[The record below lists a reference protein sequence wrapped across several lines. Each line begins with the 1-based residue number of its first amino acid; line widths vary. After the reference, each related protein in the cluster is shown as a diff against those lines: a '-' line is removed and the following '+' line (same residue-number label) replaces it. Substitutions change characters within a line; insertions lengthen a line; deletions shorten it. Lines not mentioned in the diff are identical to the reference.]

1 METSDTIRHYVDDEI
16 DISYDVHRCI
26 HAAECIRGLPEV
38 FDNSRRPW
46 ILPSAANADEIANV
60 IAKCPSGA
68 LHFKR
73 RDGGLSEIPEM
84 PTTIEPTPGG
94 PYYVR
99 GLVQLRSADGGSVFE
114 DVRMALCRCG
124 QSRNKPFCDN
134 SHFYSGFDGPGAV
147 PQAVTATETKK

>member
-1 METSDTIRHYVDDEI
+1 MEHSDTVHHYVDDAI

-26 HAAECIRGLPEV
+26 HAAECIRGLPAV
-38 FDNSRRPW
+38 FDSGRRPW
-46 ILPSAANADEIANV
+46 ILPSAASADEIADV

-73 RDGGLSEIPEM
+73 RDGGQSETPQI

-99 GLVQLRSADGGSVFE
+99 GFVELRSSDGSSVYE

-124 QSRNKPFCDN
+124 QSHNKPFCDN
-134 SHFYSGFDGPGAV
+134 SHFYSGFDDPGTV
-147 PQAVTATETKK
+147 PQSKSPTDNER